1 MKKVLLFIGLSL
13 LFFKSNAQSQNADDD
28 WSLIHKTLN
37 LYIDGQAT
45 GDSVMVGRAF
55 HSSWQLK
62 GFREKEFIVVPKS
75 KYLVGYKKRD
85 ARPANWS
92 GRVVSVDFTNN
103 AASAKVEISTAK
115 LLFVDYFNLLK
126 TDQGWFIVDKI
137 STRTPHKTVE
147 ADVKPKEKS

>member
-1 MKKVLLFIGLSL
+1 MKKVFLFIGLSL
-13 LFFKSNAQSQNADDD
+13 LFFKSNAQSQNTTDD
-28 WSLIHKTLN
+28 WSLIQKTLN
-37 LYIDGQAT
+37 LYLDGQAT
-45 GDSVMVGRAF
+45 GDSVKVGQSF

-62 GFREKEFIVVPKS
+62 GFREKEFVVVPKS

-85 ARPANWS
+85 VKPDYWS
-92 GRVVSVDFTNN
+92 GRVVSIDFTNN

-115 LLFVDYFNLLK
+115 LLFVDYFHLLK

-147 ADVKPKEKS
+147 VEAKPKG